1 MNRVIM
7 KSLDAMVHE
16 AAVNHGSKTAAVFDT
31 GASLAVC
38 LTYAELVALGN
49 ELCRNL
55 QGTVGKNEQFIGVF
69 CEVNIFLPVWIIG
82 SLFQMTPDD
91 IVFLAS
97 PLTFDPSVVEM
108 FLALASGACLLMVP
122 SAVRRM
128 PARLANVLFRR
139 NATTVL
145 QYWISAVVFFVF
157 FFVFIFFFIFL
168 FFVFYFFVFVVFYFI
183 DFVFFF
189 VFIFSV
195 FFFIFFFVLF
205 FYFVVFFVFFF
216 YFVVFIFFFVFFF
229 IFFFVFFFS
238 FFFVFFFYFFVFFD
252 FFYFIVFFVI
262 FSVFFFIFF
271 FVFFFYFV
279 VVFIF
284 FFVFFFVFFVSFFV
298 FFFYFSVIFFFFDFF
313 YFVVFF
319 FVLFYFTLFF
329 IFFFYV
335 FVFFFFFYFLVFF
348 FYFIVFYFIVFF
360 VFFFVFYF
368 DATPTLMRRFG
379 GRVLQE
385 EILSAGSSLRVL
397 ALGGEVCPSLFLLNT
412 WRGAGNKTHIYN
424 LYGTTEVSCWA
435 CYYKLP
441 GDLTVSSDHMDS
453 GSVPLGKALM
463 DTAVEVR
470 DENGCLVTEGEGQVF
485 IGAYSSAYLNCIV
498 GGQERVCLLDDERMT
513 PAKGV
518 MRATG
523 DWVMVQNSHLYYLG
537 RKDRL
542 VKRHGQMLH
551 LDALQQAME
560 NLPQVEVGVVGL
572 HKSSR
577 LVAFVVPKIYTR
589 TVSSEH
595 SSNQEQR
602 MHTFTKGTEN
612 SSRVSSR
619 AVEME
624 VLKELSQV
632 VPSHSVP
639 DTLLLIPALPLTNHG
654 KVAME
659 KLMRMYE
666 RQREV
671 NGKHTRTGDVE
682 TVRERL
688 QALWKECLGLCD
700 DGVVTDDAHFML
712 SGGDSLQ
719 ALRLFDYITVTM
731 ETSPAGLLEVILD
744 GSFSDVLKHITA
756 THPNPNKT
764 SGKRLPEDSASVVSS
779 KRRYHTEADTNFDPE
794 RILPPVGSSESGKK
808 RFVVVRRAGDVV
820 FWDYFAKLVTNSKGE
835 SGNMDRIREECP
847 SAELRPLSIS
857 RTSLTATNSS
867 SVRPTDMDV
876 PAGNGQNSG
885 VTSQADITKDI
896 QPLGLQLCWSSD
908 TGRCVDASPVLLV
921 GPERNTVFIG
931 SHSHRLQALDLSSG
945 EVMWERVLGDRLE
958 SSAAVSK
965 CGTLVALGCY
975 DGQVYFLS
983 VDSGETHWVFK
994 TGDAVKSS
1002 PAVDP
1007 QTGLVIVGSHD
1018 GHVYALEPLVKQCA
1032 WKHYCGGGA
1041 VFSSPCVHSSP
1052 RRLYSATLRGQLHC
1066 LSPDSGTVLW
1076 TYSTDVPF
1084 FSSPSCSDSCV
1095 CVGAVNG
1102 HITALSHDGIVLWD
1116 FLTDGPVFSSPC
1128 LTSPPPLTRSG
1139 ARDGCTKLA
1148 PSCPAVFCGSH
1159 DSSIY
1164 CIDSNGSLLWRFQ
1177 TTGKVYSS
1185 PFVFNGSPWGV
1196 RTLVAVASTDGTLW
1210 VLDGEQGTVK
1220 ASFLLP
1226 GELFSSP
1233 VVWGHAI
1240 VVGCR
1245 NDYVYCLQLTN
1256 RTE

>member
-1 MNRVIM
+1 MIRVVM
-7 KSLDAMVHE
+7 KSLHAVVHE
-16 AAVNHGSKTAAVFDT
+16 AAASHGSKTAAVFDT
-31 GASLAVC
+31 GASPAVR
-38 LTYAELVALGN
+38 LTYDELAALGG

-55 QGTVGKNEQFIGVF
+55 QGTAGKNEQFIGVF
-69 CEVNIFLPVWIIG
+69 CDVNIFLPVWIFGVLQVPAAYVPLDPVSPPLLTMRIMDRCPLKFCLIQSTLLQQFQSAFSSLLSVEVFAVWSALQLTLVKLHKNPPTSPEASERRPTEDNPPLKLKQEEKQRLSADDG
-82 SLFQMTPDD
+82 GKEDRAGELAYVLHTSGTTGLPKIVKVPHKCIVPNIVHLSSLFQVTPDD
-91 IVFLAS
+91 VVFLAS

-139 NATTVL
+139 NTTTVL
-145 QYWISAVVFFVF
+145 Q
-157 FFVFIFFFIFL
+157 
-168 FFVFYFFVFVVFYFI
+168 
-183 DFVFFF
+183 
-189 VFIFSV
+189 
-195 FFFIFFFVLF
+195 
-205 FYFVVFFVFFF
+205 
-216 YFVVFIFFFVFFF
+216 
-229 IFFFVFFFS
+229 
-238 FFFVFFFYFFVFFD
+238 
-252 FFYFIVFFVI
+252 
-262 FSVFFFIFF
+262 
-271 FVFFFYFV
+271 
-279 VVFIF
+279 
-284 FFVFFFVFFVSFFV
+284 
-298 FFFYFSVIFFFFDFF
+298 
-313 YFVVFF
+313 
-319 FVLFYFTLFF
+319 
-329 IFFFYV
+329 
-335 FVFFFFFYFLVFF
+335 
-348 FYFIVFYFIVFF
+348 
-360 VFFFVFYF
+360 
-368 DATPTLMRRFG
+368 ATPTLMRRFG
-379 GRVLQE
+379 GRVLKE

-397 ALGGEVCPSLFLLNT
+397 ALGGEVCPSLFLLNS

-441 GDLTVSSDHMDS
+441 DDLTVSSDHI
-453 GSVPLGKALM
+453 GSVPLGEALM

-470 DENGCLVTEGEGQVF
+470 DENGRLVTEGEGQVF
-485 IGAYSSAYLNCIV
+485 IG
-498 GGQERVCLLDDERMT
+498 GQERVCLLDDETLT

-523 DWVMVQNSHLYYLG
+523 DWVMVQNSHIYYLG

-560 NLPQVEVGVVGL
+560 SLPQVEAGVVGL

-589 TVSSEH
+589 TLSSEH
-595 SSNQEQR
+595 SSNQEQH
-602 MHTFTKGTEN
+602 MHSSTNNTEN
-612 SSRVSSR
+612 SHVSSR

-624 VLKELSQV
+624 VLKGLSQL
-632 VPSHSVP
+632 VPSHSIP
-639 DTLLLIPALPLTNHG
+639 DSLLLIPALPLTNHG

-666 RQREV
+666 RQREA
-671 NGKHTRTGDVE
+671 NGKHTRTGDME

-700 DGVVTDDAHFML
+700 DGAVADDAHFML

-731 ETSPAGLLEVILD
+731 ETAPAGLLEVILD

-756 THPNPNKT
+756 TRPNPIKT
-764 SGKRLPEDSASVVSS
+764 SGKRLAEDSTSVVST
-779 KRRYHTEADTNFDPE
+779 KRRYHTEADANFDPE
-794 RILPPVGSSESGKK
+794 GILPPVGSSESGKK

-820 FWDYFAKLVTNSKGE
+820 FWDNFPNRELITNSKGE
-835 SGNMDRIREECP
+835 SGNMDRKREECP
-847 SAELRPLSIS
+847 SAELSPLSIS
-857 RTSLTATNSS
+857 RRSLTATNSS
-867 SVRPTDMDV
+867 SLRPTDMDV
-876 PAGNGQNSG
+876 PAEDGQSSG
-885 VTSQADITKDI
+885 VTSQADIRKDI
-896 QPLGLQLCWSSD
+896 QPLGLQLRWSSD

-945 EVMWERVLGDRLE
+945 EVVWERVLGDRLE

-994 TGDAVKSS
+994 TGDTVKSS

-1007 QTGLVIVGSHD
+1007 QTGLVIVSSHD
-1018 GHVYALEPLVKQCA
+1018 GHVYALEPLVKRCV

-1066 LSPDSGTVLW
+1066 LSPDSGTLLW

-1095 CVGAVNG
+1095 CVGSVNG
-1102 HITALSHDGIVLWD
+1102 HITALSHDGNVLWD

-1128 LTSPPPLTRSG
+1128 LTSTRSD
-1139 ARDGCTKLA
+1139 AHDGFTTLS

-1159 DSSIY
+1159 DSSVY
-1164 CIDSNGSLLWRFQ
+1164 CIDSANGSLLWRFR

-1185 PFVFNGSPWGV
+1185 PFVFDGSPWGV
-1196 RTLVAVASTDGTLW
+1196 RTLVAIASTDGTLW

-1240 VVGCR
+1240 VLGCR
-1245 NDYVYCLQLTN
+1245 NDYVYCLELTM